1 MDKKNTM
8 LLTVIAVA
16 TLLVAVVGATFAY
29 FTATAQN
36 QGETINVT
44 GSTTSVGAPT
54 LSTPTT
60 AMHINLTG
68 TEMAQGAQGSE
79 YFSAVDAQVPYLAS
93 ATPVNI
99 AKMTV
104 DGGDATVT
112 YTCDYELT
120 IARGTTDTMIAGMA
134 AGDGK
139 LVLAGDTITGTKEH
153 DLTTITAEGVKV
165 AGQVTDLSTASEE
178 FVTAYVQINNT
189 ENPQNFAGTNLAVE
203 VKATTFNCVINK
215 AA

>member
-29 FTATAQN
+29 FTATASN

-44 GSTTSVGAPT
+44 GSTTDVGAPT
-54 LSTPTT
+54 LSTTNT

-68 TEMAQGAQGSE
+68 TEMAQGAQGAKYYSATGDTA
-79 YFSAVDAQVPYLAS
+79 YLTSAVPLE
-93 ATPVNI
+93 I

-104 DGGDATVT
+104 NGGDATVT

-120 IARGTTDTMIAGMA
+120 IKKGASDSMIAKMVA
-134 AGDGK
+134 ADGK
-139 LVLAGDTITGTKEH
+139 LVLAGDTLTGTKEH
-153 DLTTITAEGVKV
+153 ALTTITADGVKV
-165 AGQVTDLSTASEE
+165 AGQVTNLSTSTNAT
-178 FVTAYVQINNT
+178 VTAYVEVDNT
-189 ENPQNFAGTNLAVE
+189 NAPQNFAGTNLAVE
-203 VKATTFNCVINK
+203 IEATDFSCVINK

>member
-1 MDKKNTM
+1 
-8 LLTVIAVA
+8 
-16 TLLVAVVGATFAY
+16 
-29 FTATAQN
+29 
-36 QGETINVT
+36 
-44 GSTTSVGAPT
+44 
-54 LSTPTT
+54 
-60 AMHINLTG
+60 
-68 TEMAQGAQGSE
+68 
-79 YFSAVDAQVPYLAS
+79 
-93 ATPVNI
+93 
-99 AKMTV
+99 MTV